1 MQYRN
6 VPYKFQ
12 KWKSFDGT
20 ECSAFTCKYFNF
32 SPYHIMSFST
42 ELEQDMRAQIDEYI
56 DNREVYK
63 IKRDLSNQAA
73 ADFYKL
79 LKYKGD

>member
-1 MQYRN
+1 MKYKN
-6 VPYKFQ
+6 IPY
-12 KWKSFDGT
+12 T
-20 ECSAFTCKYFNF
+20 ESRGSFTCKYFNF
-32 SPYHIMSFST
+32 HPYHIMSFST

-79 LKYKGD
+79 LNYKGD

>member
-1 MQYRN
+1 
-6 VPYKFQ
+6 
-12 KWKSFDGT
+12 
-20 ECSAFTCKYFNF
+20 
-32 SPYHIMSFST
+32 MSFST

-63 IKRDLSNQAA
+63 VKKDLSNQAA

-79 LKYKGD
+79 LNYKGD